1 MSLSFSQMEEALAD
15 ARRTIQAS
23 DRMTAQM
30 ASLVA
35 GRLRKGNVSHSTLC
49 ELKRELAKYNM
60 HTGRWSE

>member
-1 MSLSFSQMEEALAD
+1 MSMSFSQMEEALAD
-15 ARRTIQAS
+15 ARRTIQAG

-30 ASLVA
+30 ANLVA

-60 HTGRWSE
+60 HTGRWTE